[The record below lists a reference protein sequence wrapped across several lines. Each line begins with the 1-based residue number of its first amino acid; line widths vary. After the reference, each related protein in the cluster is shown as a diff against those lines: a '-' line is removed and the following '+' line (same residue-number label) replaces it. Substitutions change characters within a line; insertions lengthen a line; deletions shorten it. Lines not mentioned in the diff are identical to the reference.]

1 MHTMPAPDVSVVFNI
16 HRESPYIRRT
26 VSSLNEAAA
35 HAAAAS
41 IRCELIVVFD
51 RSDALTMDVTRGAQ
65 ADAFASIRYIEV
77 DHGSLGLA
85 RNSGI
90 AVAEGE
96 YVWLADADDL
106 VSYNSLSAM
115 HAVAKEDPDAVV
127 FPEYLIAFGEACWV
141 ARYYDDSVVTTADFV
156 YGHPY
161 ISRIFLRRQRLEGM
175 VFHDLRLSSGFAY
188 EDWHFNCEL
197 RARGMRFRVASQTL
211 FFYRQRKGSLLRQAN
226 AVSVGQIPHSALF
239 APETF
244 SMHVIQEESD
254 PSRGEREARRDAA
267 RSADPVAGVMSDRV
281 CRDLMA
287 AANRIDPGVNLYL
300 IRHTGNAWTNVF
312 PNQHWGHDYA
322 HACAIVGGQ
331 RFTDIVFLPCLGAG
345 GGEKYILDVLHA
357 LASGDPS
364 FRCLVISGE
373 AAQGHAW
380 LDRLPPNATFL
391 DVFNVF
397 PWLGE
402 HERDLLVLRLVTAV
416 VGDGTRLHL
425 KDSHFAKRWFG
436 KFSNAIGHLAKPIY
450 YRFSDERVPFDDGFV
465 ELGWCFDFLST
476 EIPNIGS
483 VISDHERIVEDD
495 RRRIGVH
502 GHKWHCLYAAHAAG
516 EVVRRGG
523 PVFRLLW
530 ASRLSPSKRPEL
542 LPRIVQAVRQVL
554 PQVRFAAAGVAEGG
568 EDWVQA
574 FRATDGLEYLG
585 PFDTFEAL
593 GPQGYDA
600 LVYTSA
606 FDGLPNVVLEA
617 MGHGLPVIAPDVG
630 GVREAVESGRTG
642 WLIPQ
647 QTGDDALVQ
656 AYVDA
661 VVALYQDWSGACALG
676 AAGRELVARR
686 HSSENHR
693 RDVGRIFLGIGAEG

>member
-156 YGHPY
+156 YEHPY
-161 ISRIFLRRQRLEGM
+161 ISRIFLRRQHLEGM

-197 RARGMRFRVASQTL
+197 RARGMRFRVASQTFL
-211 FFYRQRKGSLLRQAN
+211 FYRQRKGSLLRQAN
-226 AVSVGQIPHSALF
+226 AVSVGQIPHAALF

-244 SMHVIQEESD
+244 SMHVAQEESD
-254 PSRGEREARRDAA
+254 PSRAERDTRRDAA
-267 RSADPVAGVMSDRV
+267 RSVNSVAEMMGDKV
-281 CRDLMA
+281 CRNMLV
-287 AANRIDPGVNLYL
+287 AANHIDPGVNISL
-300 IRHTGNAWTNVF
+300 ISNAGNAWTNVF
-312 PNQHWGHDYA
+312 PNRHWGHDYA
-322 HACAIVGGQ
+322 QACALVGGWK
-331 RFTDIVFLPCLGAG
+331 FSDVMLLPFLGAG
-345 GGEKYILDVLHA
+345 GGEKYILDVLRA
-357 LASGDPS
+357 LASGDPG

-373 AAQGHAW
+373 TAQGHVW
-380 LDRLPPNATFL
+380 LDRLPSNATFL
-391 DVFNVF
+391 DVFNAF

-416 VGDGTRLHL
+416 VGEGARLHL
-425 KDSHFAKRWFG
+425 KASPFAQRWFG
-436 KFSNAIGHLAKPIY
+436 KFSSAIGHLTRPIY
-450 YRFSDERVPFDDGFV
+450 YRFSDARVPFHGSLV
-465 ELGWCFDFLST
+465 ESGWSFDFLST
-476 EIPNIGS
+476 EIPNITW

-502 GHKWHCLYAAHAAG
+502 GHKWHCLYAAHVAG
-516 EVVRRGG
+516 EAVCREG
-523 PVFRLLW
+523 PAFRLLW
-530 ASRLSPSKRPEL
+530 ASRLSPSKRP
-542 LPRIVQAVRQVL
+542 
-554 PQVRFAAAGVAEGG
+554 
-568 EDWVQA
+568 
-574 FRATDGLEYLG
+574 RAS
-585 PFDTFEAL
+585 AL
-593 GPQGYDA
+593 A
-600 LVYTSA
+600 
-606 FDGLPNVVLEA
+606 
-617 MGHGLPVIAPDVG
+617 
-630 GVREAVESGRTG
+630 
-642 WLIPQ
+642 
-647 QTGDDALVQ
+647 
-656 AYVDA
+656 
-661 VVALYQDWSGACALG
+661 
-676 AAGRELVARR
+676 
-686 HSSENHR
+686 
-693 RDVGRIFLGIGAEG
+693 